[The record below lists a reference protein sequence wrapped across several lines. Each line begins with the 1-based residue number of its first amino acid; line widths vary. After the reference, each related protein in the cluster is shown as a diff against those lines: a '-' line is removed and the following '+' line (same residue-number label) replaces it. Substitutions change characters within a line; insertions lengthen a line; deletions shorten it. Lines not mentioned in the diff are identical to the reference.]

1 MTPPVPFELS
11 IGELVLEGL
20 PPTARQACAGAFSL
34 EFERLVL
41 QHGHPPVPGNAEWR
55 LPALT
60 LPARTGDSPRR
71 LGRSLAVAL
80 FKALHRAG
88 DGL

>member
-1 MTPPVPFELS
+1 MTPPAPFQLS
-11 IGELVLEGL
+11 IGELVLEGM
-20 PPTARQACAGAFSL
+20 PPAARRTCAGAFSL

-41 QHGHPPVPGNAEWR
+41 EHGHPRAPGNAEWR

-60 LPARTGDSPRR
+60 LPAHTGDSPRR

-80 FKALHRAG
+80 FEALHRAG
-88 DGL
+88 AGL

>member
-1 MTPPVPFELS
+1 MTPSAPFELS

-20 PPTARQACAGAFSL
+20 LPAARQVCAGAFSS

-41 QHGHPPVPGNAEWR
+41 AHGHPPVPGNAEWC

-60 LPARTGDSPRR
+60 LSSRMGDSPRR
-71 LGRSLAVAL
+71 IGRSLAVAL
-80 FKALHRAG
+80 FEALHRAG
-88 DGL
+88 AGL